1 MKEEQDSNT
10 EKISLHPRNR
20 HRNRYDFKTLLGVSP
35 ELRNFVKPN
44 IYGDDTIDFFD
55 PEAVKAL
62 NRALLKSYYNLDYW
76 DIPEGYLCPPIPGR
90 ADYIHNAADILA
102 KSFGNKIPNGKSVK
116 CLDIGTG
123 ANCIYPIIGNKEYG
137 WHFIGSDI
145 DPVAITSAEKIISEN
160 PDLEGQIELR
170 LQKNPRNIFQDII
183 QEGEQFELTICN
195 PPFHA
200 SAKEARNAAIKKL
213 KNLRQKNITKPK
225 LNFGGKQNELW
236 TEGGEEN
243 FVKSMIQES
252 KDFDHS
258 CLWFTALI
266 SKETNL
272 KSAYHHLKKAEAAKI
287 LTLPMAQG
295 NKISR
300 IIAWSFLSEE
310 KHQEWSTDKKS

>member
-1 MKEEQDSNT
+1 MKEEKDSST
-10 EKISLHPRNR
+10 EKVSLHPRNK
-20 HRNRYDFKTLLGVSP
+20 HRDRYDFKTLLDASP
-35 ELRNFVKPN
+35 ELRQYVKPN
-44 IYGDDTIDFFD
+44 IYEDETIDFFD

-76 DIPEGYLCPPIPGR
+76 DIPLGYLCPPIPGR

-102 KSFGNKIPNGKSVK
+102 KSFGKIPEGKQIK

-137 WHFIGSDI
+137 WNFVGSDI
-145 DPVAITSAEKIISEN
+145 DPVAIASAEKIISSN
-160 PDLEGQIELR
+160 PDFEGKVELR
-170 LQKNPRNIFQDII
+170 LQENPKNIFTDII
-183 QEGEQFELTICN
+183 KAGEKFELSICN

-225 LNFGGKQNELW
+225 LNFGGKNTELW

-243 FVKSMIQES
+243 FVKNMIQES
-252 KDFDHS
+252 ANFHDS
-258 CLWFTALI
+258 CLWFTSLI
-266 SKETNL
+266 SKESNL
-272 KSAYHHLKKAEAAKI
+272 KSAYHHLKKADASNV
-287 LTLPMAQG
+287 LTMPMAQG

-300 IIAWSFLSEE
+300 IIAWTFLSEDLHKTWSEE
-310 KHQEWSTDKKS
+310 KLK